1 MKRLKIKEWKI
12 AGKYQKK
19 ILGSYTNIKIVRK
32 SIIGNRDGYYTMLKI
47 EFKKIR
53 K

>member
-1 MKRLKIKEWKI
+1 MEDSREIP
-12 AGKYQKK
+12 KK